1 MVFIWY
7 KYYKFYPSN
16 KFYLILIKK
25 KIIRLMLRVILI
37 IIMILNYFIIY
48 NKIFFSYFLYFI

>member
-37 IIMILNYFIIY
+37 IIMILNYK
-48 NKIFFSYFLYFI
+48 NKIFFILHFYNY